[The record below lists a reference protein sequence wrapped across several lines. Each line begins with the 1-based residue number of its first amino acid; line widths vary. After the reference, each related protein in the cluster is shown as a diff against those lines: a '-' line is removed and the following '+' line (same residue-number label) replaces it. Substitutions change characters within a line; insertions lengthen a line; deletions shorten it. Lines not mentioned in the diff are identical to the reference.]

1 MAGIELNT
9 EIRDQVT
16 SEVLDQIV
24 RNMGS
29 LRPALMEIGE
39 HLQGS
44 VEERFRTETDP
55 EGQPWEPLSPL
66 TLANKRNDKILTES
80 GGPGLRGSIHY
91 QVGSNS
97 LEQGTNKIYGAIH
110 QLGGTI
116 RAKRAPALAIGRPGG
131 AFALVKQVTI
141 PARPYLGLSEDDRQ
155 AIDAILTRHTLPE
168 TAR

>member
-1 MAGIELNT
+1 MAGIALKT

-16 SEVLDQIV
+16 SDALDQIV

-29 LRPALMEIGE
+29 LRPALLEIGE

-55 EGQPWEPLSPL
+55 EGNPWEPL
-66 TLANKRNDKILTES
+66 TEFTKANKRNNQILTES
-80 GGPGLRGSIHY
+80 GGSGLRGSIHY
-91 QVGSNS
+91 QAGNHS

-116 RAKRAPALAIGRPGG
+116 RARRAPALAIGRSGG
-131 AFALVKQVTI
+131 EFALVKQVEI
-141 PARPYLGLSEDDRQ
+141 PARPYLGVSDSDRQ
-155 AIDAILTRHTLPE
+155 AIDAILTRHALPE